1 MVDFRLSQNDREI
14 LEQIRQEGLVV
25 RKYARYY
32 DDHEDELSPAKL
44 PEADA
49 FPLIHG
55 RVASRPAD
63 DTPAT
68 TFQMLMSIARSW
80 GDSVVLRQQP
90 RGLGN
95 AALLAAGTPEQ
106 KQRWGGTVLA
116 MAITEPGCGS
126 DTKAIATAAR
136 REGDSWVI
144 SGEKIFVTTG
154 IRAQGVVVWA
164 TVDAKSGRAGIKS
177 FVVIKGTP
185 GFEITRKEKK
195 LGIRSS
201 DTAALT
207 FTECR
212 VPLDH
217 LLGGDESVPQQG
229 SGGFRGVMKTFNMT
243 RPGVAAGGIGKAR
256 ASLDFAH
263 EALAAEGVHVDWDLG
278 RSSRGATAARLV
290 QMEADTEA
298 ATLAVL
304 RAAWLADLGEDNNL
318 EASVAKSKG
327 GEVSRTVPQG
337 CIEILGAMGASRDC
351 LVEKW
356 LRDGRITDIYE
367 GTGQIQRLI
376 IARAIFGY
384 TSDELG

>member
-14 LEQIRQEGLVV
+14 LEQIRQEGLVT
-25 RKYARYY
+25 RKYARHY

-49 FPLIHG
+49 FPLLLG
-55 RVASRPAD
+55 RISSRPAD
-63 DTPAT
+63 DTPAA

-80 GDSVVLRQQP
+80 GDSVVLRQVS

-126 DTKAIATAAR
+126 DTKAITTTAR
-136 REGDSWVI
+136 REVDSWVI

-177 FVVIKGTP
+177 FVVMKGTP

-263 EALAAEGVHVDWDLG
+263 EALAAEGVRVDWDHG
-278 RSSRGATAARLV
+278 RSSRGAAAARLV

-304 RAAWLADLGEDNNL
+304 RAAWLADVGEENNL

-337 CIEILGAMGASRDC
+337 CIEVLGAMGASKDY

-384 TSDELG
+384 TSDELS